1 VEVTTRGVVKCV
13 ADNSTAIGNIAIAGT
28 TTAGRCKDGG
38 QTNATGISVST
49 QVLGKILTAV
59 SAGSAVFIRLYGPG
73 H

>member
-28 TTAGRCKDGG
+28 TTAGRCKDSG

-59 SAGSAVFIRLYGPG
+59 SAGSAVFIQLYGPG